1 MEIKLLSADEMDRI
15 FGEGLKI
22 HGLTDRCGVSSLTVL
37 KDVFVM
43 MKRKLMQLGS
53 SDDDEEN
60 FVHAIKH
67 AIKNAPELAPN
78 EKVELRDTLR
88 SAFDGFHRQTTIT
101 SANSN
106 FLDRVRFDNPPRP
119 ENLPPS

>member
-43 MKRKLMQLGS
+43 MKRKLMQLG
-53 SDDDEEN
+53 
-60 FVHAIKH
+60 FKRRRRR
-67 AIKNAPELAPN
+67 
-78 EKVELRDTLR
+78 ELRAR
-88 SAFDGFHRQTTIT
+88 YQTRYQECPGIGAEREGRIARHLTI
-101 SANSN
+101 S
-106 FLDRVRFDNPPRP
+106 VRWFPPPDDHNER
-119 ENLPPS
+119 